1 MEETTADKRQEI
13 KNRIAA
19 AQERQAERE
28 GDSVGAMITEKAAAA
43 RDGVTSFAREHPV
56 ATVAGGLALG
66 VLVSALF
73 KNSPTRRAGRFA
85 GEKAVGLAALSGEV
99 ASSLLHQVLETT
111 ASARKTGTDKIEEA
125 GDAARQSARH
135 IGRAISRSFTR
146 D

>member
-1 MEETTADKRQEI
+1 MEEPTAGKRQEI
-13 KNRIAA
+13 KERIAA

-28 GDSVGAMITEKAAAA
+28 GDSLVQAIGEKAAAA
-43 RDGVTSFAREHPV
+43 RAGVTSFAREHPV

-73 KNSPTRRAGRFA
+73 KNSPTRRAGRYA
-85 GEKAVGLAALSGEV
+85 GERAVGLAALSGEV
-99 ASSLLHQVLETT
+99 ASSLLHQVLEST
-111 ASARKTGTDKIEEA
+111 ASARKTGADKLEDVGE
-125 GDAARQSARH
+125 SARSSARE